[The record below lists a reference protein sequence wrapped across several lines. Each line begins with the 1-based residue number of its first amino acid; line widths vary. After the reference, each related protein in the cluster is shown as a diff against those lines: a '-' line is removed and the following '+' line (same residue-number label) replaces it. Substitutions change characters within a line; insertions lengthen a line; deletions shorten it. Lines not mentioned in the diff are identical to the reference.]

1 MYRRSIKQV
10 DVQNKVY
17 QFLSRSNTVQLIERV
32 DVQLPTKQVDVHKG
46 IFSIA
51 QTILISLLH

>member
-17 QFLSRSNTVQLIERV
+17 QFLSNTGQLIERV